1 MELIETPQ
9 RHTNLQ
15 KPLDILT
22 IPKAKFNLAFKMKR
36 TTEKSPQTKP
46 LQFMQKYPGVLRTP
60 Q

>member
-36 TTEKSPQTKP
+36 TPKSLLKLNLYSSCRNT
-46 LQFMQKYPGVLRTP
+46 LEY
-60 Q
+60 